1 MQEDEETQSAFVD
14 REDRLISFHRHEF
27 KFDAR
32 FLKDIF
38 RVCQQFLF
46 PEELGHGG
54 HLHCTIS
61 LAVRSQGDGLSA
73 AFKYILNVLIVVS
86 I

>member
-1 MQEDEETQSAFVD
+1 MQD
-14 REDRLISFHRHEF
+14 
-27 KFDAR
+27 
-32 FLKDIF
+32 LKKYNF

-54 HLHCTIS
+54 HLHHQPGCGHQGQ
-61 LAVRSQGDGLSA
+61 RSQGDGLSA
-73 AFKYILNVLIVVS
+73 AFKYILNVLIVVL